1 MAKTKH
7 VLNVTLRSAEG
18 SAGAR
23 RLRREGLIPAV
34 IYGCGAESKCV
45 SVCAHEWEMLSICE
59 QTALTLKMED
69 GSETQ
74 VIVKEI
80 QTNFITLQAAHI
92 DFIVATGA
100 EEE

>member
-7 VLNVTLRSAEG
+7 VVNVKLRSAEG
-18 SAGAR
+18 SANAR

-34 IYGCGAESKCV
+34 VYGCGTESKSV
-45 SVCAHEWEMLSICE
+45 TVCAQEWEMLSIFE
-59 QTALTLKMED
+59 QDALTLKMED

-80 QTNFITLQAAHI
+80 QTNFITLQTAHI
-92 DFIVATGA
+92 DFVAVAVT
-100 EEE
+100 EE

>member
-7 VLNVTLRSAEG
+7 VVNVKLRSAEG
-18 SAGAR
+18 SANAR

-34 IYGCGAESKCV
+34 IYGCGTESKSV

-80 QTNFITLQAAHI
+80 QTNFITLQTAHI
-92 DFIVATGA
+92 DFVAVAAT
-100 EEE
+100 EE